1 MICYEYTM
9 TLSPYTTV
17 AEKVALLA
25 GKMILQKSDQWQRH
39 AFSQK
44 GSNDFVTSVDIA
56 VNEKIVSELQKA
68 YPQHGILSE
77 ELGRSGVKDSPY
89 QWVVDPIDGTTNFI
103 FSIPHYAVSI
113 ALMHKDEP
121 IAGIVYD
128 PIKNELFAAAQ
139 GQGAYL
145 NGHRVRVSRQDSLNG
160 ALLGTGIPYRN
171 TVAIDVYID
180 LLRSLIR
187 GTSGIRRLG
196 AASLDLA
203 YVACGRLDGFW
214 ELGLRL
220 WDIAAGVLLVREAGG
235 LISDLNGQGNYL
247 DSGDILAGT
256 PVIHK
261 EMLRRIK
268 DAQTQ
273 NKA

>member
-1 MICYEYTM
+1 M
-9 TLSPYTTV
+9 
-17 AEKVALLA
+17 
-25 GKMILQKSDQWQRH
+25 
-39 AFSQK
+39 
-44 GSNDFVTSVDIA
+44 TSVDVA
-56 VNEKIVSELQKA
+56 VNEKIVSELQRI

-77 ELGRSGVKDSPY
+77 ELGHNGVKNSPY

-113 ALMHKDEP
+113 ALMHENEP

-145 NGHRVRVSRQDSLNG
+145 NGCRIRASRQNSLDG

-171 TVAIDVYID
+171 TVAINVYMN
-180 LLRSLIR
+180 LLRSLIH

-247 DSGDILAGT
+247 ASGDILAGT

-268 DAQTQ
+268 DVQTQ
-273 NKA
+273 NKDKPD